1 MKHTAFLVLLL
12 GMLAACST
20 GQPSADDTERYISDL
35 LGRMT
40 LAEKI
45 GQMNQLSGRGDART
59 FDELAEQVRQG
70 RIGSLLN
77 VTDTALVRRLQEVAV
92 RQSRLGIPLLFAR
105 DVIHGYR
112 TIFPIPLGQAATFHP
127 QAVQEAAR
135 IAAIEA
141 SADGIRWTFAPMID
155 VARDARWGRIAESCG
170 GEDPYLN
177 AVMGAAMV
185 RGFQGDSLSD
195 PTALAACAKHY
206 AGYGATESGRD
217 YNTTTISERQYRNV
231 YLPPFRAAVEAGC
244 ATLMTAFNANDGI
257 PCTAHRWLLDEVLRR
272 EWGFDGVVVTDWC
285 SMAEM
290 LPHGYSADRREA
302 GLQALEAG
310 VDMDMMSRIY
320 INELEAL
327 VSEGRVSERAI
338 DRVVAHI
345 LRLKLRLGLFEHPYI
360 SASPSPAYAPQHLA
374 KAKEVAAESV
384 ILLKNEHRLLPLG
397 PEVRRVAV
405 VGPMADAPYDQ
416 LGTWAMDGQREA
428 TVTPLAALR
437 SQYGDRVEILY
448 EPVLAYSRDL
458 SVEGIGRAVALCRR
472 ADVVLAFVGEEA
484 ILSGE
489 AHSLADLHLQGAQR
503 QLIEAL
509 AHVGRPLVT
518 VVMAGRPLTIE
529 RQAELSDALLY
540 SFHPG
545 TMGGPALADILFGR
559 LSPSGRTSVSFPRM
573 VGQLPLYYA
582 HEHTGRAPSG
592 RETLLPDLPVGAPQT
607 SNGCTSY
614 YLDAGFGPLYPFGY
628 GLTYTTFEYTDLR
641 LSSNLLQPTDTLTAS
656 IRLTNSG
663 PRRGTEVV
671 QLYVRDHVGSVV
683 RPLKELKRFARVTL
697 EAGESREV
705 KFSLSVSDLAF
716 WGADGQCRVE
726 PGKFTLW
733 IAPDCERG
741 LSATFQLRATSY
753 K

>member
-1 MKHTAFLVLLL
+1 MRNTGILILLL
-12 GMLAACST
+12 GMLTACST

-35 LGRMT
+35 LQRMT

-45 GQMNQLSGRGDART
+45 GQMNQLSGRGDARS
-59 FDELAEQVRQG
+59 FEELVEQVRQG

-77 VTDTALVRRLQEVAV
+77 VTDTAQVRRLQEVAV
-92 RQSRLGIPLLFAR
+92 SESRLGIPLLFAR

-141 SADGIRWTFAPMID
+141 TADGIRWTFAPMID
-155 VARDARWGRIAESCG
+155 VARDARWGRIAESGG

-177 AVMGAAMV
+177 AVMGEAML

-195 PTALAACAKHY
+195 PTSMAACAKHY

-217 YNTTTISERQYRNV
+217 YNTTSISERQYRNV
-231 YLPPFRAAVEAGC
+231 YLPPFQAAIQAGC

-257 PCTAHRWLLDEVLRR
+257 PCTANRWLLDEVLRR

-290 LPHGYSADRREA
+290 MPHGYSADRAEA
-302 GLQALEAG
+302 GRQALEAG

-320 INELEAL
+320 IRELKSL
-327 VSEGRVSERAI
+327 VQKGLVTEQTI
-338 DRVVAHI
+338 DQAVANI

-360 SASPSPAYAPQHLA
+360 AARTSPAYAPEHLA
-374 KAKEVAAESV
+374 KAKEVAAESA
-384 ILLKNEHRLLPLG
+384 ILLKNERQLLPLG
-397 PEVRRVAV
+397 PAVRRIAV

-437 SQYGDRVEILY
+437 QQYGQQVEILY
-448 EPVLAYSRDL
+448 ERALAYSRDL
-458 SVEGIGRAVALCRR
+458 STEGIGRAVAISRQ
-472 ADVVLAFVGEEA
+472 ADVILAFVGEEA

-489 AHSLADLHLQGAQR
+489 AHSLADIRLQGAQS
-503 QLIEAL
+503 QLLEA
-509 AHVGRPLVT
+509 VSRTGRPLVT

-529 RQAELSDALLY
+529 REAALSDALLY

-559 LSPSGRTSVSFPRM
+559 LSPSGRTPVSFPRM

-592 RETLLPDLPVGAPQT
+592 RETLLQDLPIGAPQT

-628 GLTYTTFEYTDLR
+628 GLTYTSFEYADLQ
-641 LSSNLLQPTDTLTAS
+641 LSDTLFQATDTLRAT

-663 PRRGTEVV
+663 TRRGTEVV
-671 QLYVRDHVGSVV
+671 QLYVRDHIGSVV
-683 RPLKELKRFARVTL
+683 RPVKELKRFSRVTL

-705 KFSLSVSDLAF
+705 TFTLPISDLAF
-716 WGADGQCRVE
+716 WGADGRYRVE
-726 PGKFTLW
+726 PGLFTLW

-741 LSATFQLRATSY
+741 LSASFQCF
-753 K
+753 